1 MDRPTDQPTDRWT
14 NRRTHPL
21 IESWLTTKNL
31 SDLIVNAKE
40 KANKGSSGLC
50 GKSCKLCKFMVD
62 AEEVTDKRVIARQIK
77 GERKMQIG

>member
-1 MDRPTDQPTDRWT
+1 MPYAAGEEGLDKYIKEIPRLSL
-14 NRRTHPL
+14 RRG
-21 IESWLTTKNL
+21 KNL